1 MAKSL
6 LSTGRKKRK
15 PRSRVTPDH
24 PIWSDIDPSLDTY
37 ENKKHYALSWLASN
51 FSVKEA
57 KDAALKYCKANRADD
72 MKKHRFVSVPPYYFN
87 SIGNYCHIMNNGGS
101 FGQDTLDWLEEKWKG
116 LEGKAPVVVKEDKQ
130 SKPVVSIQD
139 RIREKNSEYIA
150 EIEEQVDLYVETP
163 WESAF
168 QPYFFLQKNNVKA
181 QSAMAIAEYYI
192 PWRDELEETLQKR
205 DPQLAEAYSF
215 MTKRQIQAFADFLTL
230 IITECTTW
238 ANNQKKVRQ
247 PRVKKPKSADK
258 QIKHL
263 KFQVKNDEF
272 KLASVNPITIIGASQ
287 LWAFNTKYR
296 TLTRYDS
303 IAADGFSIKGTTL
316 QGWDKDSSIQKKL
329 RKPKDVL
336 SRLEGGGKLV
346 LRKLMDEINTK
357 QIEPNG
363 RINGDT
369 ILLRVIK

>member
-1 MAKSL
+1 
-6 LSTGRKKRK
+6 
-15 PRSRVTPDH
+15 
-24 PIWSDIDPSLDTY
+24 
-37 ENKKHYALSWLASN
+37 
-51 FSVKEA
+51 
-57 KDAALKYCKANRADD
+57 
-72 MKKHRFVSVPPYYFN
+72 
-87 SIGNYCHIMNNGGS
+87 
-101 FGQDTLDWLEEKWKG
+101 
-116 LEGKAPVVVKEDKQ
+116 
-130 SKPVVSIQD
+130 
-139 RIREKNSEYIA
+139 
-150 EIEEQVDLYVETP
+150 
-163 WESAF
+163 
-168 QPYFFLQKNNVKA
+168 
-181 QSAMAIAEYYI
+181 
-192 PWRDELEETLQKR
+192 
-205 DPQLAEAYSF
+205 
-215 MTKRQIQAFADFLTL
+215 MTTRQIQAFADFLTL

-247 PRVKKPKSADK
+247 PRIKKPKSADK

-287 LWAFNTKYR
+287 LWTFNTKYR

-316 QGWDKDSSIQKKL
+316 QGWDKDASIQKKL

-357 QIEPNG
+357 QIKPNG